1 MFKKNKQSGGD
12 GYVVNVNES
21 IGGLPAYS
29 RYSNNYRP
37 IFEGQLLQ
45 NGGKSKKNKQSGGDG
60 YVVNVNEGIGG
71 LPAYS
76 RYSNNYRPIFDG
88 ELLQNG
94 GYINGSPVIP
104 ALDLEVNTEVS
115 RTIYENDLYLQDGSG
130 DCECNKQDTSVF
142 DLIKK
147 QQGGSAEKLS
157 QFNAIRELSI
167 SLTPLSLNSL
177 LKIVITIFLNFFS
190 EKKPRVSKQLGGYV
204 NELENILAPL
214 GKNNLLVLSGL
225 LLLHYFAVEK
235 NKKHNKFVGGN
246 NIMGNLSNILA
257 PIGLNPLGTSVI
269 LVLLQQAFSNMKKNN
284 NSSQKGGNPLKNLI
298 APLGTNAFIATGLL
312 VIIEKL
318 FMSKYKEI
326 KATKK
331 NIKLSG
337 GNIEKNYETLFNL
350 IAPITFNTF
359 AKKSFLDNMAEKNL
373 IKNKSNKKK

>member
-1 MFKKNKQSGGD
+1 MLKKNKKFGGD
-12 GYVVNVNES
+12 GYVVNVNED

-37 IFEGQLLQ
+37 IFDGELLQ
-45 NGGKSKKNKQSGGDG
+45 NSSKQSGGDG

-94 GYINGSPVIP
+94 GYIMSSQIIP
-104 ALDLEVNTEVS
+104 ELDLEMNTDVN
-115 RTIYENDLYLQDGSG
+115 RTIYENNIYLQEGSG
-130 DCECNKQDTSVF
+130 NCGCAKNDTSVF

-147 QQGGSAEKLS
+147 QQGGSAQKIS
-157 QFNAIRELSI
+157 QFNAIREVSI
-167 SLTPLSLNSL
+167 SLSPLSMNCL
-177 LKIVITIFLNFFS
+177 LKIVISIFLNFFN
-190 EKKPRVSKQLGGYV
+190 EKKPRISKQLGGYV

-235 NKKHNKFVGGN
+235 NNKKNNNFIGGN
-246 NIMGNLSNILA
+246 NITSHLSNILA
-257 PIGLNPLGTSVI
+257 PTGLNSVGTSVI
-269 LVLLQQAFSNMKKNN
+269 LVLLQQAFSNTKKNN
-284 NSSQKGGNPLKNLI
+284 NFSQKGGNPLKNLI

-312 VIIEKL
+312 IIIENL
-318 FMSKYKEI
+318 FISKHKEL
-326 KATKK
+326 KAKK
-331 NIKLSG
+331 NNTKLVG
-337 GNIEKNYETLFNL
+337 GKIEKNYESLFNL
-350 IAPITFNTF
+350 IAPITFNVF

-373 IKNKSNKKK
+373 VKNKSNKKK